1 MPMFITPKETVPAK
15 AYKIPED
22 LDDLAKVCCPLGF
35 TLTSKRYMDPSPSA
49 PDHILCA
56 VTLRPT
62 DIPATDQNTL
72 KATEQDCITWDGINF
87 VVKPFADVEAK
98 YDLEEAPPEPDP
110 TPQPDP
116 ISQSPPEPEQEP
128 DPQPEPEPE
137 PEVEPEPEPETEPE
151 PVDEGS

>member
-15 AYKIPED
+15 AYRIPED

-62 DIPATDQNTL
+62 DSPATDQNTL

-98 YDLEEAPPEPDP
+98 YDLEQAPPEPDP
-110 TPQPDP
+110 VPAT
-116 ISQSPPEPEQEP
+116 
-128 DPQPEPEPE
+128 PEPEPE
-137 PEVEPEPEPETEPE
+137 NEPEPEGQPQQ
-151 PVDEGS
+151 